1 MRNLQITSAIT
12 NRETVAVELY
22 FNDISKMDMISPHEE
37 VELAQKIKQGDHA
50 ALDKLVRAN
59 LRFVVSVAKKYQH
72 QGLPLSDLI
81 NEGNLGLIKA
91 AKKFD
96 ETRGFKFISFAV
108 WWIRQSI
115 LAALREN
122 TRMLHLPDNQI
133 NLITKMSRAN
143 FELEGRLERTPSYE
157 ELAELIKVPV
167 KKIIDAYIHSPMT
180 VSYDRPV
187 SDEDDFTL
195 LEKLG
200 SDDDGGVMQQLNN
213 DALHQLT
220 GELLQ
225 QLSARE
231 RRIIELSFGF
241 NGGRPLPPPEISETI
256 GLTSERVRQIKLEA
270 LGKLRQKAVNY
281 KEILLDLA

>member
-12 NRETVAVELY
+12 NHETAAVELY
-22 FNDISKMDMISPHEE
+22 FNDIAKIDMVSPQEE
-37 VELAQKIKQGDHA
+37 VELAQKIKLGDHA
-50 ALDKLVRAN
+50 ALDKLVGAN

-133 NLITKMSRAN
+133 NLITKMGRAN

-195 LEKLG
+195 LEKL
-200 SDDDGGVMQQLNN
+200 SDDDGGIMQQLDNESLN
-213 DALHQLT
+213 QLT
-220 GELLQ
+220 SELLE
-225 QLSARE
+225 QLSPRE
-231 RRIIELSFGF
+231 CRIIELSFGF
-241 NGGRPLPPPEISETI
+241 NGGRALPPPEISEII

-270 LGKLRQKAVNY
+270 LNKLRQKAVTH
-281 KEILLDLA
+281 KELLLNLA